1 MRVFFT
7 VFVALFLCGCTPA
20 DDKQQLLDQ
29 ATEAHGGYDKL
40 KAASTWIAD
49 IRRYQRG
56 DSYVM
61 TNYYRPGMVR
71 LEQENADGEKSA
83 DVIGHPHCW
92 GKHGPI
98 VISCSDETRE
108 NDRPRVIMEMAVQL
122 WPLQGSDW
130 SLLTRSEEMAG
141 GLQIDVLEALYR
153 PLDSKVTFRFD
164 RKTQLLHSMSIHGV
178 KGGELGTHT
187 HEYSEFNEHC
197 GVIMADHNVK
207 SFEGRIWVEEDV
219 LSLECGQVDEAFFV
233 RPAQV
238 AEGYIEE
245 QSENGHV
252 VACVDGRGT
261 RDELATAVENAGI
274 DILGGWQE
282 HILNDE
288 KSQLC
293 VAVQADPDDTFD
305 DLFIK
310 HVPASDYLA
319 IYSMS
324 PSAENVEA
332 MTTSLKS
339 ESLAREYDMRWPVR
353 VMIFDNDG
361 MGLTGET
368 VVQVSAAVGKN

>member
-1 MRVFFT
+1 MRAFFT
-7 VFVALFLCGCTPA
+7 VVVALFLCSCEQT
-20 DDKQQLLDQ
+20 DDKQQLLDR
-29 ATEAHGGYDKL
+29 AINAHGGYDKL
-40 KAASTWIAD
+40 RAASTWIAD

-122 WPLQGSDW
+122 WPLKGPDW
-130 SLLTRSEEMAG
+130 SLLTRTEEAADR
-141 GLQIDVLEALYR
+141 LQIDVLEALYR
-153 PLDSKVTFRFD
+153 PLDSKVTIRFD
-164 RKTQLLHSMSIHGV
+164 QNTHLLHSMSIDGI

-207 SFEGRIWVEEDV
+207 SFQGRVWVEEDV
-219 LSLECGQVDEAFFV
+219 LSLECEQVDEELFIS
-233 RPAQV
+233 PAQV

-245 QSENGHV
+245 QSEDEHV
-252 VACVDGRGT
+252 IACVDGRET
-261 RDELATAVENAGI
+261 RDELVTAVAKARI
-274 DILGGWQE
+274 DILGGLQE
-282 HILNDE
+282 HLLNN
-288 KSQLC
+288 KQSQFC
-293 VAVQADPDDTFD
+293 VAVQAAPGDTFD

-319 IYSMS
+319 VYSLN
-324 PSAENVEA
+324 PSRENVAA
-332 MTTSLKS
+332 MATALQS
-339 ESLAREYDMRWPVR
+339 ESLSRNYDLRWPIR

-361 MGLTGET
+361 MGLTGEA
-368 VVQVSAAVGKN
+368 VVQASAAVTRK